1 MADQEVE
8 EVNTE
13 EFEVKDKGDD
23 VVEVT
28 PEGKRK
34 KSAVKTENPLAT
46 RTGRTILITVSS
58 SSITKTHF
66 HFFPGVA
73 MNIDLIFSTIPMP

>member
-8 EVNTE
+8 EMHEE
-13 EFEVKDKGDD
+13 EFKVEDEGDD

-34 KSAVKTENPLAT
+34 KSVVKTEKRT
-46 RTGRTILITVSS
+46 RVR
-58 SSITKTHF
+58 KPNKH
-66 HFFPGVA
+66 A
-73 MNIDLIFSTIPMP
+73 ED